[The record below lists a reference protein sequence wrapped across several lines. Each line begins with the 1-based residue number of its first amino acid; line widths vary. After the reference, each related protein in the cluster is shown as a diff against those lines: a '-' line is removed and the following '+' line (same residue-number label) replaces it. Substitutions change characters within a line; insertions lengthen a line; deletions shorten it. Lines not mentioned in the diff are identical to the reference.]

1 METSILSTSFDNVLN
16 KNDFTKLKREL
27 FKYINENFNNLGFS
41 SVDSINN
48 FKYNELANK
57 IINKSYVIDNGKVKL
72 AYYTFTEQE
81 DYYNLLDFIVLYTYD
96 LAQALFVK
104 KTIDKY
110 FHKSL
115 TEILLIDIIN
125 FGKYGLNTEYPFH
138 QLSNNYKSNP
148 YIQNYLAFNVGK
160 YLKNINQDNLD
171 ENKIMYLKIAED
183 IIKLL
188 EMRQGFHYKNAYFL
202 VKDRL
207 FALCQCLKNL
217 DMPDSDIENLL
228 NLLNKDFQLP
238 INDGD
243 IAYLANTKKYMYGKE
258 KLAEKIKYNF
268 VRSMDFNFYKIH

>member
-1 METSILSTSFDNVLN
+1 METSILSSSFDNVLL

-27 FKYINENFNNLGFS
+27 FKYINENFNDLGFS

-48 FKYNELANK
+48 FMYNELANK
-57 IINKSYVIDNGKVKL
+57 IINKSYIIDKGKVKL
-72 AYYTFTEQE
+72 ASDTFKEQE
-81 DYYNLLDFIVLYTYD
+81 DYYNLLDFIILYTYD

-115 TEILLIDIIN
+115 TEILLIDIVN
-125 FGKYGLNTEYPFH
+125 FGRYGLNTEYPFH
-138 QLSNNYKSNP
+138 QLSTNYKSNP

-160 YLKNINQDNLD
+160 YLKNINQENLD
-171 ENKIMYLKIAED
+171 KNKIMYLKISED

-217 DMPDSDIENLL
+217 NMSNSDIEDLL
-228 NLLNKDFQLP
+228 NLLNNDFKLP
-238 INDGD
+238 INEGD
-243 IAYLANTKKYMYGKE
+243 IVFLANTKKYMYGKD

-268 VRSMDFNFYKIH
+268 VRSKDFNFYNL

>member
-27 FKYINENFNNLGFS
+27 FKYINENFNDLGFTD
-41 SVDSINN
+41 VNSINN
-48 FKYNELANK
+48 FMYNELANK
-57 IINKSYVIDNGKVKL
+57 IINKSYVVVNGKVKL
-72 AYYTFTEQE
+72 AYYTFKEQE

-138 QLSNNYKSNP
+138 QLSANYKSNP
-148 YIQNYLAFNVGK
+148 YIQNYLAFNVDE

-171 ENKIMYLKIAED
+171 KNKIMYLKISED

-217 DMPDSDIENLL
+217 DVSDNDIEDLL

-243 IAYLANTKKYMYGKE
+243 IPFLVNTKTYKYGKD
-258 KLAEKIKYNF
+258 KLADKIKYNF
-268 VRSMDFNFYKIH
+268 VRSKEFNYYNL